1 MIERRLHVLRKSDYE
16 HEIQLAKE
24 SIQALWDET
33 ERLVAIKTLYD
44 NGVPWN
50 HANAVIRN
58 QLSWNQ
64 PKLIK
69 QTAAEFVPAVE
80 TVYE

>member
-1 MIERRLHVLRKSDYE
+1 MSMKSS
-16 HEIQLAKE
+16 LPKNPFKPCGMK
-24 SIQALWDET
+24 LK
-33 ERLVAIKTLYD
+33 RLVAIKTLYA

-69 QTAAEFVPAVE
+69 QTATEFVPAVE